1 MIKICIF
8 ISCERPFT
16 FCLFFFPLIFLFL
29 SHPRMNNR
37 QSNNS
42 HISRKSVPIAI
53 SPIVRYPKSCRDQNG
68 NPYIIIIMWMKLCG
82 MKWMNPSAYISASS
96 SRWDVYTHTFIFLS
110 FFWLSCNG
118 TGWPWFAFDWNCVF
132 FPAGRV
138 RLSIVICFQSVR
150 MVYTNDE
157 QDDLAISPTTAR
169 GKL

>member
-1 MIKICIF
+1 MWTPIHI
-8 ISCERPFT
+8 
-16 FCLFFFPLIFLFL
+16 LFVFFPLIFLFL

-96 SRWDVYTHTFIFLS
+96 SRYTRTPLYFWVFSGWAAMGRDGRDLHSIGIVLFSLLDGSDSLS
-110 FFWLSCNG
+110 
-118 TGWPWFAFDWNCVF
+118 WFVFDQFEWFTRTTNRTTL
-132 FPAGRV
+132 PYPPRQPEGNY
-138 RLSIVICFQSVR
+138 RLQR
-150 MVYTNDE
+150 
-157 QDDLAISPTTAR
+157 
-169 GKL
+169 

>member
-1 MIKICIF
+1 MWTPIHIL
-8 ISCERPFT
+8 
-16 FCLFFFPLIFLFL
+16 LFFFPLIFLFL

-53 SPIVRYPKSCRDQNG
+53 SPIVRYPKSCREWQSVHHHHHLNEIVRNEVDE
-68 NPYIIIIMWMKLCG
+68 PIRIYKCIFIEKRCIHAHLYI
-82 MKWMNPSAYISASS
+82 
-96 SRWDVYTHTFIFLS
+96 FEFFLVELEY
-110 FFWLSCNG
+110 WNG
-118 TGWPWFAFDWNCVF
+118 TGWPWFAFDWDCVV

-138 RLSIVICFQSVR
+138 RLSIVICFRSVR